1 MIYYHYS
8 GVLHYLYKNL
18 ISQTK
23 ITYKMKR
30 TFIATKISPG
40 EKLLKTYTKLRN
52 ELKNEKIKW
61 VNSDQFHITL
71 FFLGDTDEEM
81 IPRVRTQ
88 VGNLIDQFSSFYINL
103 SGLGV
108 FKNIHKPRVLWA
120 GIYQYE
126 PMKEIKE
133 RIEKEMVALGF
144 PADEREFRPHLTLAR
159 IKWLDDKENLKG
171 LLGDYKDEDFQQVKI
186 NEIIY
191 YESILKPTG
200 AEYKPIEKFILP
212 DSSA

>member
-1 MIYYHYS
+1 
-8 GVLHYLYKNL
+8 
-18 ISQTK
+18 
-23 ITYKMKR
+23 MKR

-40 EKLLKTYTKLRN
+40 EKLLKTYTKVRN

-81 IPRVRTQ
+81 IPRIRTQ
-88 VGNLIDQFSSFYINL
+88 VGNLVDQFSSFYINL

-126 PMKEIKE
+126 TMKEIKE
-133 RIEKEMVALGF
+133 KIEKEMVALGF
-144 PADEREFRPHLTLAR
+144 PADEREFKPHLTLAR
-159 IKWLDDKENLKG
+159 IKWLNDKENLKG
-171 LLGDYKDEDFQQVKI
+171 LLEEYKDEDFQQVKI

-191 YESILKPTG
+191 YESILKPRG
-200 AEYKPIEKFILP
+200 PEYKLIEKFILP
-212 DSSA
+212 DKLA